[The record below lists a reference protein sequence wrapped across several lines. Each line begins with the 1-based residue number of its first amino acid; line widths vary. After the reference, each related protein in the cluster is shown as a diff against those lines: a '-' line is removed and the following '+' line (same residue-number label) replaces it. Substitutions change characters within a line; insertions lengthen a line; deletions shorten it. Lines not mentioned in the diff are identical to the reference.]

1 MAHPVAAGL
10 VAGAAG
16 TAALNV
22 ATYLDMAARGRG
34 SSEMPAL
41 AARKLADGAGLHLS
55 AGGKDGNRA
64 EGMGALLGYAT
75 GLGVGA
81 AYGVARRW
89 IPLPAPVAAVLL
101 AAGAMA
107 ASDGPLIGLGLT
119 DPRTWDPISWL
130 SDAVPHVAYG
140 VAAAAAYELVAG

>member
-16 TAALNV
+16 TAALDV
-22 ATYLDMAARGRG
+22 VTYLDMAARGRG

-41 AARKLADGAGLHLS
+41 AARRLADRAGLHLS
-55 AGGKDGNRA
+55 DDGKGGNRA
-64 EGMGALLGYAT
+64 EGLGALLGYAT

-89 IPLPAPVAAVLL
+89 IPLPAPIAAVLL

-130 SDAVPHVAYG
+130 SDAVPHLAYG
-140 VAAAAAYELVAG
+140 VAAAAAYELVVG